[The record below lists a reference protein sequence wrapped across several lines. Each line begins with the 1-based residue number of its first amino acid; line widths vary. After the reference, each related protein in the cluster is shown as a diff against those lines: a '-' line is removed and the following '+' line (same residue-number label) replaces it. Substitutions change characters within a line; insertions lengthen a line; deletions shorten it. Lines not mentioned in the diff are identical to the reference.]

1 MNLDGQHEEE
11 VKPGDSDSEES
22 PEPEPYDGSNVCR
35 KCHFPLKSSYRVAGK
50 KGTKSIRHDRCAC
63 CVVFLTGCVCAG
75 KVAQNARTLQI
86 ASSKPG
92 TKTTKTNGIPS
103 KSSSVFF
110 VTSFSI
116 VMESMSAKKNNHKL
130 QPTQATSYG
139 GIHDLSDV
147 VERKRPVCLPVD
159 SHLRLLKKSLKFGKE
174 NVQPKENAPP
184 RRNQGS
190 WTMSLRGG
198 Q

>member
-1 MNLDGQHEEE
+1 MGSRSRIAVLRSDRAFHFSWKMNLDGQHEEE

-116 VMESMSAKKNNHKL
+116 VMESIAVSKRR
-130 QPTQATSYG
+130 TTTSCNP
-139 GIHDLSDV
+139 
-147 VERKRPVCLPVD
+147 RK
-159 SHLRLLKKSLKFGKE
+159 
-174 NVQPKENAPP
+174 PP
-184 RRNQGS
+184 HMVAYMIYR
-190 WTMSLRGG
+190 M
-198 Q
+198 